1 MWIMLLGLASELLAS
16 SRSEDH
22 TVRSRSCSYA
32 GVFHVEG
39 RERYSLTFEKAETLC
54 EHLSSSLASLEQVEK
69 AYNKGLQTCRYGWIN
84 STEVVIVRQT
94 PNRICAG
101 NQTGI
106 IRKTPDRKKYDA
118 FCFDA
123 KDTAEKNCAAIIDPE
138 SLNKTD
144 GDSAFTEV
152 TTHRPNAGEEDS
164 ENSTSEVTSESSTP
178 VLWMQTS
185 PTQSPAEQ
193 NHTDQT
199 NRDTHIELTTSHP
212 NPDTTGLGVFES
224 VTTNTTHRPNAG
236 EEDSENSTSEVT
248 SESSTPVLW
257 MQTSPTQSPAEQ
269 NHTDQT
275 NRDMHIELT
284 TSHPNPDTT
293 GLGVF
298 ESVTTKETAANK
310 AVVTPEHATPNNGS
324 IDWLI
329 ILLVILAVFV
339 ILLVCVIAANRKRW
353 CGKKQNLI
361 ITQES
366 SSEEKGAAASL
377 TKEQEMVKLVNTEKI
392 AGNSNSEFISISPEN

>member
-1 MWIMLLGLASELLAS
+1 MWIMLLGLASGLLAS
-16 SRSEDH
+16 SRSEDRK
-22 TVRSRSCSYA
+22 VRSRSCSYA

-84 STEVVIVRQT
+84 STEVVIVRQR

-106 IRKTPDRKKYDA
+106 IRKTPDKKKYDA

-123 KDTAEKNCAAIIDPE
+123 KDTAEKNCTAMIDPE

-152 TTHRPNAGEEDS
+152 TTHRPNAGGEDS
-164 ENSTSEVTSESSTP
+164 ENSTSEVTSVSESSTP
-178 VLWMQTS
+178 FHWMQTS

-224 VTTNTTHRPNAG
+224 VTT
-236 EEDSENSTSEVT
+236 
-248 SESSTPVLW
+248 
-257 MQTSPTQSPAEQ
+257 
-269 NHTDQT
+269 
-275 NRDMHIELT
+275 
-284 TSHPNPDTT
+284 
-293 GLGVF
+293 
-298 ESVTTKETAANK
+298 KETAANK
-310 AVVTPEHATPNNGS
+310 AEHATPNNGS

-339 ILLVCVIAANRKRW
+339 ILLVCVIVANRKRW
-353 CGKKQNLI
+353 CGKKQTLI

-392 AGNSNSEFISISPEN
+392 AGNSNSEFISISPEK